1 MIFTIASSWWL
12 EVTSCEVLSHICM
25 SYLYLCFCEHLPAPQ
40 FLCKSRDKELMKF
53 SGTHSNILEEVA
65 YKTVQS
71 LHCDVIQSCAEV
83 KNMKMFSEKA
93 KDLSRLS
100 S

>member
-1 MIFTIASSWWL
+1 
-12 EVTSCEVLSHICM
+12 
-25 SYLYLCFCEHLPAPQ
+25 
-40 FLCKSRDKELMKF
+40 MKF